1 MHYVYIMASSRGG
14 TLYVGSTN
22 DLVRRVH
29 EHRTKALPGFTPQ
42 YEVVRLVH
50 FEIFENHVS
59 AAQRER
65 RLKKWNR
72 DWKIA
77 LIEQGNPD
85 WRDLFETITR

>member
-1 MHYVYIMASSRGG
+1 MHYVYVMASGRDG

-29 EHRTKALPGFTPQ
+29 EHRTKAAPGFTAQ
-42 YEVVRLVH
+42 YGVVRLVH
-50 FEIFENHVS
+50 FEIFDTYVS

-85 WRDLFETITR
+85 WRDLFETIAR

>member
-1 MHYVYIMASSRGG
+1 MHYVYVMASSRGG

-29 EHRTKALPGFTPQ
+29 EHRTKALPGFTAQ

-50 FEIFENHVS
+50 FEIFENYVS

-72 DWKIA
+72 DWKIV